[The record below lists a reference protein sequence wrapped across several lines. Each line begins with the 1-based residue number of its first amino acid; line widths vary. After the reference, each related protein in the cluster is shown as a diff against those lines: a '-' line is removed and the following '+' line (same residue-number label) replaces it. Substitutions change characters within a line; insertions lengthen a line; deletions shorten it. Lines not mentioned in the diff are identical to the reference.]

1 MFGKTNEIFSVAGK
15 RAFITGGTR
24 GLGRAMAS
32 CLLENGCDVF
42 AVSRNPYRSEEMEA
56 IATENSSHYRFYP
69 CDVTNTEEVVTAVQ
83 EADRVMGGIDILIN
97 AAGICIL
104 KMMDDMDDQ
113 SFMQVIRINL
123 TSTFV
128 VTREV
133 AKVMKRQK
141 YGKVISISS
150 MKSIFG
156 TSSAGYTA
164 YCSSKGAV
172 NMLTK
177 QMACELAAHNITV
190 NAIAPTFIHTDINDK
205 QLADPQFY
213 QSLVDRIPMG
223 RIGEFPDLMGL
234 LLLLSS
240 DASSFL
246 TGQTFLL
253 DGGKDLRAV

>member
-253 DGGKDLRAV
+253 DGGIAARQ

>member
-24 GLGRAMAS
+24 GLGRALAS

-253 DGGKDLRAV
+253 DGGIAARQ

>member
-1 MFGKTNEIFSVAGK
+1 MYGKINEIFNVTGK
-15 RAFITGGTR
+15 KAFVTGGTR
-24 GLGRAMAS
+24 GLGRAMTI
-32 CLLENGCDVF
+32 CLLENGCNVF
-42 AVSRNPYRSEEMEA
+42 AVSRNAYKTKEMET
-56 IATENSSHYRFYP
+56 IANENESRYHFCS
-69 CDVTNTEEVVTAVQ
+69 CDVTNTEEVVTAVRMAEQ
-83 EADRVMGGIDILIN
+83 TMGGIDILIN

-104 KMMDDMDDQ
+104 KMMDDMDDD
-113 SFMQVIRINL
+113 SFMQVIRISL

-133 AKVMKRQK
+133 ARIMKRQK

-156 TSSAGYTA
+156 TATEGYTA
-164 YCSSKGAV
+164 YCASKGAV

-177 QMACELAAHNITV
+177 QMACELAAYNITV

-205 QLADPQFY
+205 QLANKDFY
-213 QSLVDRIPMG
+213 QSLVERIPMG

-253 DGGKDLRAV
+253 DGGIAARQ

>member
-1 MFGKTNEIFSVAGK
+1 
-15 RAFITGGTR
+15 
-24 GLGRAMAS
+24 
-32 CLLENGCDVF
+32 
-42 AVSRNPYRSEEMEA
+42 
-56 IATENSSHYRFYP
+56 
-69 CDVTNTEEVVTAVQ
+69 
-83 EADRVMGGIDILIN
+83 
-97 AAGICIL
+97 
-104 KMMDDMDDQ
+104 MMDDMDDE

-133 AKVMKRQK
+133 ARVMKRQH
-141 YGKVISISS
+141 YGKVLSISS

-190 NAIAPTFIHTDINDK
+190 NAIAPTFIHTDINDR
-205 QLADPQFY
+205 QLADKAFY

-234 LLLLSS
+234 LLLLCS

-253 DGGKDLRAV
+253 DGGIAARQ

>member
-1 MFGKTNEIFSVAGK
+1 MYGKTNEIFSVAGK

-24 GLGRAMAS
+24 GLGRAMAV

-42 AVSRNPYRSEEMEA
+42 AVSRNPYRTQEMEA
-56 IATENSSHYRFYP
+56 VAEENGSHYRFYP
-69 CDVTNTEEVVTAVQ
+69 CDVTNTQEVVAAVQ
-83 EADRVMGGIDILIN
+83 EAERTMGGIDILIN

-104 KMMDDMDDQ
+104 KMMDDMDDD

-133 AKVMKRQK
+133 AKVMKRQA

-205 QLADPQFY
+205 QLADKAFY
-213 QSLVDRIPMG
+213 QSLVERIPMG

-253 DGGKDLRAV
+253 DGGIAARQ

>member
-1 MFGKTNEIFSVAGK
+1 MYGKTNEIFNVNGK
-15 RAFITGGTR
+15 KAFVTGGTR
-24 GLGRAMAS
+24 GLGRAMAT

-42 AVSRNPYRSEEMEA
+42 AVSRNSYRMEEMEN
-56 IATENSSHYRFYP
+56 IAEKNGSNYYFSS
-69 CDVTNTEEVVTAVQ
+69 CDVTNTAEIIKSVH
-83 EADRVMGGIDILIN
+83 EAELTMGRIDILIN

-104 KMMDDMDDQ
+104 KMMDDMDDD
-113 SFMQVIRINL
+113 SFMRVIQVNL

-133 AKVMKRQK
+133 AKVMKQQR
-141 YGKVISISS
+141 YGKIISISS

-177 QMACELAAHNITV
+177 QMACELAEYNITV

-205 QLADPQFY
+205 QLADKDFY
-213 QSLVDRIPMG
+213 RSLIERIPMG

-246 TGQTFLL
+246 TGHTFLL
-253 DGGKDLRAV
+253 DGGIAARQ

>member
-56 IATENSSHYRFYP
+56 IAAENNTHYRFYP

-104 KMMDDMDDQ
+104 KMMDDMDDE
-113 SFMQVIRINL
+113 SFMRVIRINL

-253 DGGKDLRAV
+253 DGGIAARQ

>member
-42 AVSRNPYRSEEMEA
+42 AVSRNSYRSEEMEA

-104 KMMDDMDDQ
+104 KMMDDMDEQ

-164 YCSSKGAV
+164 YCS
-172 NMLTK
+172 
-177 QMACELAAHNITV
+177 
-190 NAIAPTFIHTDINDK
+190 
-205 QLADPQFY
+205 
-213 QSLVDRIPMG
+213 
-223 RIGEFPDLMGL
+223 
-234 LLLLSS
+234 
-240 DASSFL
+240 
-246 TGQTFLL
+246 
-253 DGGKDLRAV
+253 

>member
-1 MFGKTNEIFSVAGK
+1 MYGKANEIFSVAGK

-24 GLGRAMAS
+24 GLGRAMGT

-42 AVSRNPYRSEEMEA
+42 AVSRNACKTEEMEA
-56 IATENSSHYRFYP
+56 AAACGGSRYRFFP
-69 CDVTNTEEVVTAVQ
+69 CDVTNTQEVVAAVA
-83 EADRVMGGIDILIN
+83 EAERVMGGIDILIN

-104 KMMDDMDDQ
+104 KMMDDMDDE

-133 AKVMKRQK
+133 ARVMKRQH
-141 YGKVISISS
+141 YGKVLSISS

-190 NAIAPTFIHTDINDK
+190 NAIAPTFIHTDINDR
-205 QLADPQFY
+205 QLADKAFY

-234 LLLLSS
+234 LLLLCS

-253 DGGKDLRAV
+253 DGGIAARQ